1 MNTSAKPFF
10 QKAWYICSLFY
21 CDKCVIEQG
30 RHSEAEN
37 ELEKLLG
44 ASHAKDAI
52 VELSK
57 TDRGDEVDTIKL
69 SELLCGRHSTGS
81 IIALALMDK
90 LGRKTSFCG
99 ASLAWLVD

>member
-1 MNTSAKPFF
+1 M
-10 QKAWYICSLFY
+10 Q
-21 CDKCVIEQG
+21 QG

-57 TDRGDEVDTIKL
+57 TERGDEADTVKL
-69 SELLCGRHSTGS
+69 AELLCGRHSRGTYRYMMS
-81 IIALALMDK
+81 
-90 LGRKTSFCG
+90 
-99 ASLAWLVD
+99 SLFKF